1 MAETTDIKSAESRYA
16 AIVALVRQ
24 RGFVPI
30 GQLAEQLG
38 VTVQTI
44 RRDVAQLSDAGK
56 VSRFHGGV
64 GLPSSVENIDY
75 STRKVLKLNE
85 KKRIARRVASRGASR
100 RLAQPICRLDRPGF
114 QVGRPSS
121 PRHR

>member
-1 MAETTDIKSAESRYA
+1 MADTTDIKSAESRYA

-24 RGFVPI
+24 RGFVAI

-75 STRKVLKLNE
+75 SARKVLNPNE
-85 KKRIARRVASRGASR
+85 KKRMAKLVAQHIAPHSSLFINIGTTTEAVARE
-100 RLAQPICRLDRPGF
+100 LLD
-114 QVGRPSS
+114 
-121 PRHR
+121 HED